1 MMIMLDVVRWI
12 SCYFMS
18 DLQIVLLPRNYS
30 LYFKALVYEDT
41 GMYICLVNDR
51 HSPEK
56 VIDLLV
62 HGKIDHRQ
70 VHFVGFTYYLFWVLS
85 QMFRQR
91 LVDH

>member
-1 MMIMLDVVRWI
+1 MCFSGWGGVA
-12 SCYFMS
+12 S
-18 DLQIVLLPRNYS
+18 QIVLLPRNYS

-62 HGKIDHRQ
+62 HGKRSEPIETCEEKEERKK
-70 VHFVGFTYYLFWVLS
+70 G
-85 QMFRQR
+85 RKEIK
-91 LVDH
+91 